1 MFTET
6 NIATNSAAA
15 ATARA
20 ATPTITDAA
29 ASAPVAPAAAKTI
42 QTDILCVGA
51 GPASLATA
59 LSLLRTLKARGV
71 EAGKLPRVT
80 IVEKSRRIGNHTLS
94 GAVIDPSGFD
104 GLLTEKEIAAI
115 PIEARVSKESFYML
129 LGKKSHVTIPWVP
142 PMMQAR
148 GYRVGSLTKLTQYL
162 AQLCEKEGAEI
173 YTGFAVTRL
182 VEDAQGRVIG
192 AKIGA
197 KGIAHDG
204 TPKSNHLPEEEIAA
218 KVVILGEGACGIL
231 TDKLIKEKNLHGS
244 RPQSYALGI
253 KEVLDVPADE
263 TRTGEI
269 LHTFGHPAGWS
280 TYGGGFVYRSSPTQ
294 MLVCYAYAL
303 DYTDPDADP
312 HTLFRQFK
320 AHPAIAAQIKGGK
333 TVAYGAKVIPE
344 GGYYSVPNVVAD
356 GALIVGD
363 GAGLVDTLRIKG
375 IHIALQA
382 GAAAAATLAD
392 CWQSGDFSR
401 AALAPYATRL
411 QATSGWRQLKR
422 VKNVRAPFSKHLIL
436 GVASVGLAWLTR
448 GRLPFWRVGLEEDHA
463 TLRPRRGAPLSSP
476 PALPP
481 EVIPGPTS
489 PDRLTDVFMSGTIH
503 DEDQPCHLK
512 IKDRAKCDVCIK
524 EYAAPCQRFCPAEVY
539 RLEEGV
545 IHIDFSNCLHCKTC
559 QIKDP
564 YQNIEWNFPQGA
576 DGPRYTRM

>member
-1 MFTET
+1 MSDNTDT
-6 NIATNSAAA
+6 SADSALE
-15 ATARA
+15 
-20 ATPTITDAA
+20 PA
-29 ASAPVAPAAAKTI
+29 ASAPATAAPKTI
-42 QTDILCVGA
+42 QTDVLCVGA

-71 EAGKLPRVT
+71 EADKLPRVT
-80 IVEKSRRIGNHTLS
+80 IVEKSRRIGNHVLS
-94 GAVIDPSGFD
+94 GAVIDPAGFA

-129 LGKKSHVTIPWVP
+129 LGKQSHVAIPWVP
-142 PMMQAR
+142 PLMRAH
-148 GYRVGSLTKLTQYL
+148 GYPVGSLTKLTQYL

-173 YTGFAVTRL
+173 YTGFAVTQL
-182 VEDAQGRVIG
+182 IEDAQGRITG

-197 KGIAHDG
+197 KGLARDG
-204 TPKSNHLPEEEIAA
+204 TPKSNHLPEEEVSA

-263 TRTGEI
+263 TRVGEI
-269 LHTFGHPAGWS
+269 LHTFGHPANLS

-294 MLVCYAYAL
+294 VLVCYACAL
-303 DYTDPDADP
+303 DYTNPTTDP

-333 TVAYGAKVIPE
+333 SVAYGAKVIPE
-344 GGYYSVPNVVAD
+344 GGFYSVPKVVAD

-375 IHIALQA
+375 VHIALQA

-392 CWQSGDFSR
+392 CWQTGDFSR
-401 AALAPYATRL
+401 AALAPYTTRL
-411 QATSGWRQLKR
+411 QATTGWRQLKR
-422 VKNVRAPFSKHLIL
+422 VKNVRAPFSKHLVL
-436 GVASVGLAWLTR
+436 GVASVGYAWLTN
-448 GRLPFWRVGLEEDHA
+448 GLFPFWRVGLEEDHA
-463 TLRPRRGAPLSSP
+463 TLRPRRNGDASP
-476 PALPP
+476 AIPP
-481 EVIPGPTS
+481 EIVPGPTS

-512 IKDRAKCDVCIK
+512 IKDRTKCAECIEK
-524 EYAAPCQRFCPAEVY
+524 YDAPCQRFCPAEVY
-539 RLEEGV
+539 RLEDGV
-545 IHIDFSNCLHCKTC
+545 IHVDFSNCLHCKTC

-564 YQNIEWNFPQGA
+564 YQNIVWNFPQGG